1 MDKERKKNKF
11 KIPIL
16 RFENLLLLGT
26 MVIVCMLFSSVFLLG
41 INKPE
46 NQSES
51 IKVATESVYTFN
63 YNEET
68 SKAYLKIGASKKT
81 DISQYVTGYSD
92 GVLHIS
98 PDGLCSLFSLTKEDV
113 TEEDKES
120 FNESATKEDVLIDT
134 NGEYL
139 KLKGNENTFIF
150 LENSGLYLVNGRAA
164 IMNRSII
171 RKNGTLSIPLNYL
184 VFDLG
189 YQSLGVGMEGN
200 SVIFSID
207 K

>member
-1 MDKERKKNKF
+1 MEKEKKKRKLRM
-11 KIPIL
+11 PIL
-16 RFENLLLLGT
+16 RFENLILLGT
-26 MVIVCMLFSSVFLLG
+26 MIIVVIAFSAVFLLG

-46 NQSES
+46 GQDNSVR
-51 IKVATESVYTFN
+51 VATESVYTFN

-68 SKAYLKIGASKKT
+68 SKAYLKIGEGKKT
-81 DISQYVTGYSD
+81 DISKYVTGYSD

-98 PDGLCSLFSLTKEDV
+98 PEGLCDLFSLTKEDA

-120 FNESATKEDVLIDT
+120 FNKAAETEDVLIDT

-139 KLKGNENTFIF
+139 KLKGSENTFIF

-164 IMNRSII
+164 IMNRSVI